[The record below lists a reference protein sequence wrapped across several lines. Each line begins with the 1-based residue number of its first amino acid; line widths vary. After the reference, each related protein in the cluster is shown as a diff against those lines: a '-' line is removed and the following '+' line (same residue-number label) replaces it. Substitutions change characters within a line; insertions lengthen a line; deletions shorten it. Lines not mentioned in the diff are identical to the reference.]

1 MAVSRCNDIDGRE
14 KQESMPAPSY
24 ASQVGPLGRFES
36 KMRFQKGLLLSA
48 PGAPR
53 SNHAPCHTGNY
64 FASR

>member
-36 KMRFQKGLLLSA
+36 KMRFPKGPLLA
-48 PGAPR
+48 GPARRGPQHVA
-53 SNHAPCHTGNY
+53 CHTGNY